1 MLGYD
6 WINMHINEQGHNMF
20 LNYGK
25 PGSLIWFIVSNI
37 IYYVLAIWLAFKFRK
52 NVRFAK

>member
-1 MLGYD
+1 
-6 WINMHINEQGHNMF
+6 MHINEQRHNMF